1 MSKFL
6 ELEGGYLVI
15 GLFIMIVALIVT
27 TRDFMSKNA
36 LKIGFPITFAV
47 ISSLILAHYFMTI
60 DRMENVKAKFKSG
73 GEVICESRMIRKV
86 SQSVT
91 VSKKLDWRLED
102 DIFKSDNY
110 ERVFHSARCV
120 EKN

>member
-1 MSKFL
+1 MMKFL

-15 GLFIMIVALIVT
+15 GFFILLVALIVT
-27 TRDFMSKNA
+27 TREFMSKNA
-36 LKIGFPITFAV
+36 FKIGFPITFGVVA
-47 ISSLILAHYFMTI
+47 SFILSHYFMTM
-60 DRMENVKAKFKSG
+60 DRMNSVQAKFNSG

-91 VSKKLDWRLED
+91 ISKKLDWRLEG